1 MLNFYCSIKKP
12 LLPIATAL
20 LMVGC
25 STTTPNPTP
34 QQPSPVPNKAE
45 CNCPPLPSPTE
56 EKPNKPP
63 ALPLWEKSSFSQL
76 PNWNQANHAAFLSA
90 FAEQCTTLTKRQNT
104 PSGLLE
110 ACKIANSPNAAAPQ
124 TLLENNFE
132 VWQFQQEDGKKE
144 GLLTGYYE
152 PLLKG
157 SRKKQGNY
165 TVPLYAV
172 PKDLVTVKLDE
183 LFPEFKGKRIR
194 GRLQGNALVPY
205 YDRAQWEQHFG
216 PKQGEVLVWVNDKL
230 DAFLLQVQGSGRV
243 GLPDG
248 NVIRLS
254 YADQNG
260 HPYRAIANTLIAR
273 GQLKPAESGIPAIRA
288 WAAKKPNDVDD
299 VLNSNPSVVFFQ
311 ENKVLRPEQGPL
323 GGLGLPLKD
332 KLSLAVD
339 RTFVPYGTMLWIDST
354 DPITKQPLQQ
364 GMLAQDTGGA
374 IRGRVRGDFYWGT
387 GAQAGQAAGTTKQTL
402 KMWMLWPKG
411 VPLPK
416 NGTDSPQ

>member
-1 MLNFYCSIKKP
+1 MLNFYRPIGHY
-12 LLPIATAL
+12 LPIAAAL
-20 LMVGC
+20 LIVGC
-25 STTTPNPTP
+25 STPSGPV
-34 QQPSPVPNKAE
+34 QPPPPVQNKAE
-45 CNCPPLPSPTE
+45 CNCPPAPPPVE
-56 EKPNKPP
+56 EKPSKP
-63 ALPLWEKSSFSQL
+63 ALPLWEKSSFGQL
-76 PNWNQANHAAFLSA
+76 PNWNQANHGAFLSA
-90 FAEQCTTLTKRQNT
+90 FSEQCNTLTKRKNT
-104 PSGLLE
+104 PVGLME
-110 ACKIANSPNAAAPQ
+110 ACKMATAPLAQ
-124 TLLENNFE
+124 PPKALLESNFE

-152 PLLKG
+152 PLLSG
-157 SRKKQGNY
+157 SRKKQGPY
-165 TVPLYAV
+165 TVPLYGV
-172 PKDLVTVKLDE
+172 PKDLITVKLDE
-183 LFPEFKGKRIR
+183 QYPELKGKRIR
-194 GRLQGNALVPY
+194 GRIQGNTLVPY
-205 YDRAQWEQHFG
+205 YDRAQWEQQVG

-243 GLPDG
+243 SLPDG
-248 NVIRLS
+248 SVIRLN

-288 WAAKKPNDVDD
+288 WAEKNAKDVDA

-332 KLSLAVD
+332 GLSLAID
-339 RTFVPYGTMLWIDST
+339 RAFVPYGTMLWIDST
-354 DPITKQPLQQ
+354 NPITKQPLQQ

-374 IRGRVRGDFYWGT
+374 IRGRIRGDYYWGT

-402 KMWMLWPKG
+402 KMWMIWPKG

-416 NGTDSPQ
+416 TGSDSTQ